1 MVVIVLLPVLF
12 WQSLR
17 HANACHLPLY
27 KAGFNGLFLALAKR
41 ERTPVHSLLSLLL
54 YDYQFILVAF
64 KELRTERKM
73 TQKQLASVLNTTD
86 DCIFF
91 WEKSRSEP
99 NIDEIIKIAEFFDVT
114 TDYLLGAKD
123 Y

>member
-1 MVVIVLLPVLF
+1 MNMFAVRL
-12 WQSLR
+12 
-17 HANACHLPLY
+17 
-27 KAGFNGLFLALAKR
+27 
-41 ERTPVHSLLSLLL
+41 
-54 YDYQFILVAF
+54 

-114 TDYLLGAKD
+114 TDYLLGVKD